1 MTSRRTSKPPAA
13 LLAERAQVAKGVFT
27 LADALASGLTVHD
40 VRRMVVQGWWR
51 ALHPGV
57 YCAQGTP
64 VTTVVREAAALAL
77 LGSSSWLS
85 HYSAA
90 AHQKLD
96 VADVRGDRVWLE
108 VPYSRGRCLATGLV
122 VARTRHPVAAT
133 RVDGLRMTP
142 VPRTLVALSA
152 FLDRP
157 EMASAL
163 ADAVRGKR
171 TTVERVLAC
180 CEGMGGRAGIAQIR
194 SVCAEFDPHFE
205 SVLEEEAR
213 PLLVAAGMAELEQ
226 QVELSLGG
234 EFLGRVDF
242 FVRELNLAIEIDGWA
257 HHSSAAAKNRDA
269 RRDRRLLTAGVTVVR
284 FTTDDVR
291 RYPDRMVAEL
301 RELIGSL
308 LRKAG

>member
-1 MTSRRTSKPPAA
+1 MT
-13 LLAERAQVAKGVFT
+13 KGVFT
-27 LADALASGLTVHD
+27 LADAVACGLTADD

-64 VTTVVREAAALAL
+64 ITTVIREAAGLAL
-77 LGSSSWLS
+77 LGPSSWLS

-96 VADVRGDRVWLE
+96 VADVRGDRVWME
-108 VPYSRGRCLATGLV
+108 VPYARGRCAGTGLV
-122 VARTRHPVAAT
+122 VARTRHPMAVTHVA
-133 RVDGLRMTP
+133 GLRMTP

-152 FLDRP
+152 FLDRA
-157 EMASAL
+157 ELARAL

-180 CEGMGGRAGIAQIR
+180 CEGMGGRAGIAQVR
-194 SVCAEFDPHFE
+194 KVCAEFDPLFE

-213 PLLVAAGMAELEQ
+213 PLSLAAGLHGLEQ
-226 QVELSLGG
+226 QVELSQGG

-242 FVRELNLAIEIDGWA
+242 FVRDLNLAIEIDGWA
-257 HHSSAAAKNRDA
+257 YHSSPAAKNRDA

-284 FTTDDVR
+284 FTADDVR
-291 RYPDRMVAEL
+291 RYPERMVAEL
-301 RELIGSL
+301 RELLGSL
-308 LRKAG
+308 LRKSS